1 MADLNQT
8 LQNREDERHNEALHK
23 YLECAAQL
31 DLPASC
37 HRVLNAI
44 MIETI
49 QKRRKETDELSKTD
63 LLRLTKL
70 TIPTQDRAIAQL
82 KNAGWIS
89 SRRIANG
96 GAAFTVTLPGKSS
109 LFDFAGPKGRSI
121 NRSKKLRKL
130 SKPQK

>member
-1 MADLNQT
+1 MADLTQT
-8 LQNREDERHNEALHK
+8 AQKREDKRQRKAQK
-23 YLECAAQL
+23 MYLERAAQL

-37 HRVLNAI
+37 HRVLCAL

-82 KNAGWIS
+82 KNAGWVS

-96 GAAFTVTLPGKSS
+96 GVAFTVTLPGEGS

-130 SKPQK
+130 PKP